1 VRNLAHRSAL
11 AAKEIKS
18 LINDSVNK
26 VKTGSNL
33 VDEAGKRMH
42 QIVAS
47 VQDVAVIM
55 NEITIAT
62 QEQSVGI
69 GEINKAISQ
78 MDECSKTPR

>member
-78 MDECSKTPR
+78 MDE